1 MKSHMDGKQYFSPK
15 FSKYNWLKLISLELL
30 SLLNSQGPL
39 LPEGS
44 GWQEWGCWGDYF
56 CKI

>member
-1 MKSHMDGKQYFSPK
+1 MDGKQYFSPK
-15 FSKYNWLKLISLELL
+15 FSKYNWLRLISLELL